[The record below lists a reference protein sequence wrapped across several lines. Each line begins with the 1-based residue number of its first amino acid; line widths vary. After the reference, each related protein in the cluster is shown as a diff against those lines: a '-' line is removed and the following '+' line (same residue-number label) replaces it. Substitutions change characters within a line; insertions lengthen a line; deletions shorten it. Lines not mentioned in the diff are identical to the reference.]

1 VRSAELGSVRLV
13 TFNTLYVLGATIGFP
28 VIILSKGPGFD
39 PYSYEIAI
47 VTALT
52 VVGAAIMF
60 GVSEGRSV
68 LPNFLAVL
76 CATLLIYAGLLV
88 VISGN
93 VPAAVASY
101 VLHFKFV
108 LLGIAFYWALNT
120 WLERLLPL
128 ALLCLAL
135 PIIYYGLYQYFVL
148 RGVSLSALIGI
159 EGFRRLSS
167 VFPNPNMYGV
177 YLTSILL
184 FALAFAEFPSRI
196 KSTVWIAAWLYLP
209 LFLSI
214 LLTFSRRAWV
224 MVAVSLSFLA
234 FLRGVRLVYVLLP
247 ILLMGVYY
255 ASDFGSLLL
264 RVQTIFDPTYVSNRV
279 RIDEIATI
287 INHLSSDGLAV
298 LFGGGTG
305 RYGPAAEL
313 VAGGQFELVH
323 NYLALLLL
331 EYGLFGVGLYL
342 TLVGTVVAYGWRAA
356 GAYRRGSSE
365 WYRTILYTLNF
376 ALLQTAGIF
385 GLTPITFP
393 LDFMGWA
400 LMGLVLFHYRRSG
413 AAQGTSR
420 GPQLHSAGASRA
432 EALGTA

>member
-1 VRSAELGSVRLV
+1 MKSAEMASVRPV
-13 TFNTLYVLGATIGFP
+13 TFNTVYVIGATVGFP
-28 VIILSKGPGFD
+28 IIILSKGPGFD
-39 PYSYEIAI
+39 PYSYQIAI

-68 LPNFLAVL
+68 LPNFLAIL
-76 CATLLIYAGLLV
+76 CATLLIYAGFLV
-88 VISGN
+88 AISGN
-93 VPAAVASY
+93 VPAAIASY
-101 VLHFKFV
+101 FLHFKFV

-120 WLERLLPL
+120 WLERLVPL
-128 ALLCLAL
+128 ALLCLAV

-148 RGVSLSALIGI
+148 RGVSLSALIGV

-184 FALAFAEFPSRI
+184 FALAFAEFPAQI
-196 KSTVWIAAWLYLP
+196 KAAVWTVVLLYMP
-209 LFLSI
+209 LLLSV

-224 MVAVSLSFLA
+224 MVALSLGFLA
-234 FLRGVRLVYVLLP
+234 FLRGVKPVYVLLP
-247 ILLMGVYY
+247 ILLLGTYY

-279 RIDEIATI
+279 RLDEISTI
-287 INHLSSDGLAV
+287 VSHLSSDGLAL

-313 VAGGQFELVH
+313 VAGGQFEVVH
-323 NYLALLLL
+323 NYLGLLLL
-331 EYGLFGVGLYL
+331 EYGLFGIGLYL

-356 GAYRRGSSE
+356 RTYRSGSGE

-376 ALLQTAGIF
+376 ALLQIAGVF

-413 AAQGTSR
+413 AAQDPSR
-420 GPQLHSAGASRA
+420 PPLDSAGASRA